1 MTTLGEQA
9 AAWGAARELA
19 LGGGEHGFD
28 ECTTAVE
35 TAGEVVAHL
44 GTDAVDAPGFLAALD
59 RDDAARPSRK
69 SRYSGLFLTAPRS
82 GSKNLPFR
90 KR

>member
-35 TAGEVVAHL
+35 TAEEVVAHL
-44 GTDAVDAPGFLAALD
+44 GTDAVDVPGFLAGLG
-59 RDDAARPSRK
+59 RDDAARPQPQIAVLRLVLDSP
-69 SRYSGLFLTAPRS
+69 SFGE
-82 GSKNLPFR
+82 
-90 KR
+90 